1 MRSSEIEGASAQSM
15 TRGPNIGALIAIAV
29 AVVVA
34 FVVISFVSKMRYLT
48 ELEPPAQYNH
58 PYHGPVVERVM
69 PVAEVR
75 TLCTSVGASGP
86 LVACAW
92 VSNGACHI
100 VLPNNEPAPV
110 SLTAGTKLP
119 IATVGPQIIPTVA
132 KAIACN

>member
-1 MRSSEIEGASAQSM
+1 MPR
-15 TRGPNIGALIAIAV
+15 TPTIGALVVIALG
-29 AVVVA
+29 VVVA
-34 FVVISFVSKMRYLT
+34 FVVISLVFKIRYLA

-75 TLCTSVGASGP
+75 AVCGSVGASGP

-100 VLPNNEPAPV
+100 VLPNDEPAPV
-110 SLTAGTKLP
+110 STYRRHE
-119 IATVGPQIIPTVA
+119 IAH
-132 KAIACN
+132 CNGWPANHPHKR